1 MALRDVRVLA
11 QALADHDD
19 WDAAGNAYSRE
30 RSQYRRVVQ
39 TVEDWQSTVLMDTGT
54 EADALRD
61 KVLPSWSADRS
72 RHPDTFIAGP
82 GPTLDETARRRFFG
96 ED

>member
-1 MALRDVRVLA
+1 MALRDARVLA
-11 QALADHDD
+11 QALAAHED
-19 WDAAGNAYSRE
+19 WDAAGIAYSQE
-30 RSQYRRVVQ
+30 RSQYHGVIH
-39 TVEDWQSTVLMDTGT
+39 TVEDWQSTVLMSTGA
-54 EADALRD
+54 EADALRE

-82 GPTLDETARRRFFG
+82 GPTLDEAARRRFFG

>member
-1 MALRDVRVLA
+1 M
-11 QALADHDD
+11 
-19 WDAAGNAYSRE
+19 
-30 RSQYRRVVQ
+30 
-39 TVEDWQSTVLMDTGT
+39 EDWQSTVLMDTGP
-54 EADALRD
+54 EADALRE

-82 GPTLDETARRRFFG
+82 GPALDEEARRRFFG